1 MWELGSTL
9 WEHKGSPKELR
20 IVANGTQA
28 IDRAA
33 ELLALIVNAD
43 DPPTFADLVEETDL
57 ARSTASRVLNAL
69 ERHQL
74 IERGSDGSFYPG
86 PLFAVYAARHDQV
99 EAVVRTAQSVM
110 ARLGEETGETV
121 NLGVPHGLGSV
132 VQVAQ
137 VDSTYLLGAVNWV
150 GVDVPAHCS
159 AMGKAMYA
167 YGALDLPDGPL
178 ERRTDVTVTDVA
190 ALRRQLATIRRRG
203 YAHTRGELEE
213 GLSGIAAPVRYSD
226 GNTHAAIGV
235 SGPDF
240 RLDESAKDLGDLLV
254 VEAERLSRML
264 GARATHESSSRTKP
278 KAS

>member
-1 MWELGSTL
+1 M
-9 WEHKGSPKELR
+9 
-20 IVANGTQA
+20 ANGTQA

-33 ELLALIVNAD
+33 ELLALIVHAD
-43 DPPTFADLVEETDL
+43 DPRTFGDLVDETDL

-74 IERGSDGSFYPG
+74 IERDSDGAFSPG
-86 PLFAVYAARHDQV
+86 PLFAVYAARHDQI
-99 EAVVRTAQSVM
+99 EAVVRTAQPVM

-159 AMGKAMYA
+159 AMGKVMYA
-167 YGALDLPDGPL
+167 YGALDLPDAPL
-178 ERRTDVTVTDVA
+178 ERRTDDTVTDPT
-190 ALRRQLATIRRRG
+190 ALRRELATIRRRG
-203 YAHTRGELEE
+203 YSHTRGELEE
-213 GLSGIAAPVRYSD
+213 GLSGVAAPVRFRD
-226 GNTHAAIGV
+226 GNIRAALGV

-240 RLDESAKDLGDLLV
+240 RLDESAKTLGDLLV
-254 VEAERLSRML
+254 TEAKRLSRML
-264 GARATHESSSRTKP
+264 GARSTQDGTPTGQRHQTQASIQLEGSR
-278 KAS
+278 

>member
-1 MWELGSTL
+1 MWELCATL
-9 WEHKGSPKELR
+9 WNTWSDGGGGLASS
-20 IVANGTQA
+20 NGTQA

-33 ELLALIVNAD
+33 ELLSLIVHAED
-43 DPPTFADLVEETDL
+43 APTFGELVVQTDL

-74 IERGSDGSFYPG
+74 AERDSDGAFYPG
-86 PLFAVYAARHDQV
+86 PLFAVYAARHDQI
-99 EAVVRTAQSVM
+99 EAVVRTAQPVM

-121 NLGVPHGLGSV
+121 NLGIPHGIGAV

-178 ERRTDVTVTDVA
+178 ERRTDDTVTDPA
-190 ALRRQLATIRRRG
+190 RLRRELATIRRRG
-203 YAHTRGELEE
+203 YAQTRGELEE
-213 GLSGIAAPVRYSD
+213 GLSGIAAPVRFSD

-240 RLDESAKDLGDLLV
+240 RLDESAKALGGLLV
-254 VEAERLSRML
+254 AEAERLSRML
-264 GARATHESSSRTKP
+264 GARAHQPGTHTDQRN
-278 KAS
+278 